1 MFVSKCNF
9 HTDSFWDSKPLSR
22 WKEKALFE
30 AGLSDVGSSSD
41 VGSPS
46 DVRSLS
52 DVGSPSDAYLATKPL
67 KPWQRRM
74 LAVGVAVLLAIGIWA
89 VATKHG
95 WADQS
100 QAVSPSEI
108 PQQVDQLDGARQ
120 R

>member
-30 AGLSDVGSSSD
+30 AG
-41 VGSPS
+41 
-46 DVRSLS
+46 LS

>member
-1 MFVSKCNF
+1 MFVSKYNF

-30 AGLSDVGSSSD
+30 AGLSDVGSS
-41 VGSPS
+41 S

-100 QAVSPSEI
+100 QAVSSEI